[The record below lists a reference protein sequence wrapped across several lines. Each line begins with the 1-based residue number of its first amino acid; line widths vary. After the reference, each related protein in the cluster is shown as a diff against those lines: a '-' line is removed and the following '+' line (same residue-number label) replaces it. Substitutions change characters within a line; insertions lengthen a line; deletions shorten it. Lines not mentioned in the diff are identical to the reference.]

1 MTKLER
7 ITALSEQI
15 ELARRRLDELPEWQ
29 RLNAHFAGSNHGDE
43 CGASEEEA
51 DEPPM
56 ENNDPNFPAA

>member
-29 RLNAHFAGSNHGDE
+29 RVNAHFAGSNHGEE
-43 CGASEEEA
+43 CGASESDEA
-51 DEPPM
+51 PVEKD
-56 ENNDPNFPAA
+56 ALQLQTG